1 MERFKDEFITW
12 HHKTPIGV
20 KVDEVFGM
28 DSKTGKVWIE
38 MAKQIFFEQ
47 GGDNYRVID
56 HFSNGAPFIDG
67 YPGRI
72 SVSHTTNFFVVAS
85 LPKTP
90 EVNLEEFSTRAAMGI
105 DAERID
111 RNQVIKIREKF
122 LSEQEL
128 ELISKDDL
136 TANIIAWTA
145 KEALYKAA
153 LTSGLDFRNSIT
165 IKHLP
170 VIDQNPEKG
179 EAPELGKAII
189 ELPSETG
196 LTTYEMNLYCYE
208 SYGCCVTIAF
218 SPKCARFGKH

>member
-1 MERFKDEFITW
+1 MERFEDEFITW
-12 HHKTPIGV
+12 HHKTPVGV
-20 KVDEVFGM
+20 KIDEVFGM

-56 HFSNGAPFIDG
+56 HFPNGAPFIDG

-90 EVNLEEFSTRAAMGI
+90 ETNLEVFSTRAAMGV
-105 DAERID
+105 DAEKLD
-111 RNQVIKIREKF
+111 RTQVIKIREKF
-122 LSEQEL
+122 LSDQEMD
-128 ELISKDDL
+128 LISEDDL

-145 KEALYKAA
+145 KEALYKTA
-153 LTSGLDFRNSIT
+153 LTPGLDFRSSIIIKQLPT
-165 IKHLP
+165 IDL
-170 VIDQNPEKG
+170 NTEKC
-179 EAPELGKAII
+179 ETPELGKAII
-189 ELPSETG
+189 ELPSDNGVTQH
-196 LTTYEMNLYCYE
+196 EMNLYSYE
-208 SYGCCVTIAF
+208 SYGCCVTIAY